1 MGSEYLAGVVRCS
14 SGGPGRLTF
23 PSQLNWCLLPSA
35 SSMSAYKVDPGKRRT
50 VVDLL
55 RRAADLNG
63 DVEAYVEA
71 CRPEHSRISPAQTE
85 LSGAGAPDIRRTLTY
100 AEWNRAAD
108 GLAGHLSKCGVGR
121 GDIVSMILP
130 SSIDYA
136 VGYAASLRLG
146 AITSGINPRL
156 GPAERNS
163 IFARTRPVV
172 TLVEAEH
179 EQGLPIDA
187 GRIVNCAEARDAW
200 GGTPPRMAIPIH
212 EDDPVAVVWTSG
224 TTGVPKGAVF
234 DHRNLEAAY
243 FGSGILSSCGDRRL
257 SPLPFAH
264 VGYMTKVWD
273 EIAHGITTV
282 ITRSPWKADEVLGVM
297 GTERVTVAQGVP
309 TQWALLVG
317 LDQIEDTDLSELRI
331 AGTGGAPMPAPLV
344 AEVRHRFGVP
354 VVVRYAS
361 TETAVGTGTVPDD
374 DDEVVAET
382 VGRPV
387 DGVELEIVDDQG
399 CSVPMGDVG
408 HVRIRSKAVMLGYWG
423 PSPSQ
428 GLRGQN
434 DAAKSPEGL
443 IDLNET
449 LRVRSK
455 DGWVTTGDLGVID
468 AGGNLRLM
476 GRNGERYIRGGY
488 NVYPGEVENV
498 LVTHPA
504 VDVAAVVSAPDPVL
518 GEVGVAFIVPVRG
531 AAAPSL
537 ADLQVHC
544 RNTVADYKAPD
555 ALVVLE
561 HLPLTPMMKVDKR
574 ALEVPASEAA
584 RSRRGAEDGARD
596 VATSTAEPVLPGKDQ
611 MK

>member
-1 MGSEYLAGVVRCS
+1 
-14 SGGPGRLTF
+14 
-23 PSQLNWCLLPSA
+23 
-35 SSMSAYKVDPGKRRT
+35 MSVYQVDPGKRRT

-71 CRPEHSRISPAQTE
+71 PRLTCSTTHSTTAESSE
-85 LSGAGAPDIRRTLTY
+85 SGTHGIRRTLTF
-100 AEWNRAAD
+100 AEWDRAAD
-108 GLAGHLSKCGVGR
+108 GLAGHLSRCGVGR
-121 GDIVSMILP
+121 GDVISMILP

-136 VGYAASLRLG
+136 VGYAAALRLG
-146 AITSGINPRL
+146 AITSGLNPRL
-156 GPAERNS
+156 GPAERDS

-179 EQGLPIDA
+179 ELGLPIDA
-187 GRIVNCAEARDAW
+187 GRIVVCAEAREAW
-200 GGTPPRMAIPIH
+200 GDAPPSMDSPIH

-234 DHRNLEAAY
+234 DHRNLEAVSHGA
-243 FGSGILSSCGDRRL
+243 GILSHSGDRRL

-282 ITRSPWKADEVLGVM
+282 ITPSPWKADEALSIM

-317 LDQIEDTDLSELRI
+317 LDQIEEVDLSELRI

-344 AEVRHRFGVP
+344 AEVRRRFGVP

-361 TETAVGTGTVPDD
+361 TETAICTGTAPDD
-374 DDEVVAET
+374 ADEVVAET

-387 DGVELEIVDDQG
+387 DGVELKVVDDQG
-399 CSVPMGDVG
+399 CSVPVGVVG
-408 HVRIRSKAVMLGYWG
+408 HVQIRSKAVMLGYWG
-423 PSPSQ
+423 SSLSEKPSRESS
-428 GLRGQN
+428 GAVRLR
-434 DAAKSPEGL
+434 GL
-443 IDLNET
+443 IDSEET
-449 LRVRSK
+449 SRVRSR

-468 AGGNLRLM
+468 PGTNLKLM
-476 GRNGERYIRGGY
+476 GRKGERYIRGGY
-488 NVYPGEVENV
+488 NVYPGEVESV

-504 VDVAAVVSAPDPVL
+504 VERVAVVGVPDPVL
-518 GEVGVAFIVPVRG
+518 GEVGVAFVVVSGG
-531 AAAPSL
+531 AQAPSL
-537 ADLQVHC
+537 ADLRSYC
-544 RNTVADYKAPD
+544 RSAVADYKAPD
-555 ALVVLE
+555 ALVLLD

-574 ALEVPASEAA
+574 ALEIPATEAA
-584 RSRRGAEDGARD
+584 RSRLGPEKGALE
-596 VATSTAEPVLPGKDQ
+596 VAVSTAEPVLPGKDQ
-611 MK
+611 IK